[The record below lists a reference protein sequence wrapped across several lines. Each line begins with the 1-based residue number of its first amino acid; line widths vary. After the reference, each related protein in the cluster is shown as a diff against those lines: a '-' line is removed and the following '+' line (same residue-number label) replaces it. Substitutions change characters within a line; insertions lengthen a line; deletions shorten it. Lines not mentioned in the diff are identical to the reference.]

1 METVWQDFRFGFRM
15 LLKSPGFTIMAV
27 LIIALCIGANT
38 AIFSVVNAILL
49 RPLPFAN
56 PDRLVKVWSTNIS
69 RGLDEYGTAPPDFRE
84 WSENTQALDQ
94 MAAYYSGEFNLL
106 NREEPEQIR
115 GVFISPNLFRMLG
128 VDPAMGRNFT
138 SEEEQFGRHRVVLL
152 SDGLWHRRFN
162 ADPNLLGQ
170 AITLDAQRYVVV
182 GIMSPDFRFFNFPG
196 IELWTPMAFEADSP
210 WNTRGNRFLD
220 VVARLKPGVTVAQ
233 AQADMESIASR
244 LEQEYKQNAGVGAK
258 VVPLQQEIVGRFKL
272 ALNVLLAAVGFV
284 LLIACANVANLLLA
298 RAAGRHREIAIRIS
312 LGAGRSRIIRM
323 LLTESLL
330 LGLLGG
336 IIGVALAVWCVD
348 ALIALGP
355 AELRNVGIINV
366 DGMVLIFTLGITL
379 LTSTVFGLAPALQ
392 LSKPDS
398 NETLKEGTR
407 GSTGGVRGRR
417 IRSILMVAEVALAL
431 VLLIGAGLM
440 IKSFLSL
447 QKVNPGFNP
456 ENALTMVI
464 SLPASKYPATEPH
477 KISGFYQQ
485 ALNEIEQI
493 PGVQFAGASSSI
505 PLIGDGRIGKRFSIE
520 GKSPPVSL
528 NEVPMVMY
536 RQISPNFLRALGI
549 PILKGQPFTERD
561 NQDAPGVAI
570 INETLANSF
579 FPNEDPIGKKVWMG
593 PPEDLLPPGVLPP
606 NFRFPRLTVIG
617 VVGDLRQEGL
627 QKPVDPEVYVPHL
640 QGARRETVGNMFVV
654 VRTNSD
660 PMKLASVVQSRILAI
675 DKDQPIANVVTMEKL
690 LADSLSQPR
699 FNMLLLGIF
708 AGMALV
714 MAVAGIYGVASYSV
728 SQRTHEI
735 GIRMA
740 LGAQQSD
747 VLKLI
752 IGQGLILVTIGLVL
766 GLGAA
771 FALTRL
777 MTSLLYGVSVTD
789 PLTFAGIALLLAG
802 VALVANYIPA
812 RRATQVDPMEVLRF
826 E

>member
-1 METVWQDFRFGFRM
+1 VETLWQDVKYGIRM
-15 LLKSPGFTIMAV
+15 LRQKPAFTLVAV
-27 LIIALCIGANT
+27 LTLALGIGANT

-56 PDRLVKVWSTNIS
+56 SDRLVKVWSTNIS
-69 RGLDEYGTAPPDFRE
+69 RGLDQYGTAPPDFRE

-94 MAAYYSGEFNLL
+94 MAAHYSGEFNLL
-106 NREEPEQIR
+106 TGEEPEQIR
-115 GVFISPNLFRMLG
+115 GMFISPSMFPMLG

-152 SDGLWHRRFN
+152 SDSLWQRRFN

-170 AITLDAQRYVVV
+170 AITLDGQQYVVV
-182 GIMSPDFRFFNFPG
+182 GIMSPDFRFFNFRG

-233 AQADMESIASR
+233 AQADMELIASR

-272 ALNVLLAAVGFV
+272 ALQVLLAAVGFV
-284 LLIACANVANLLLA
+284 LLITCANVANLLLA
-298 RAAGRHREIAIRIS
+298 RAAGRRREIAIRIS
-312 LGAGRSRIIRM
+312 LGAGRSRIIGM

-336 IIGVALAVWCVD
+336 IIGVALAVWWVD
-348 ALIALGP
+348 PLIALGP
-355 AELRNVGIINV
+355 AELRNAGIINV
-366 DGMVLIFTLGITL
+366 DGRVLIFTLGITL
-379 LTSTVFGLAPALQ
+379 LTSTVFGIAPALQ
-392 LSKPDS
+392 LSKPDF
-398 NETLKEGTR
+398 NETLKEGTK

-440 IKSFLSL
+440 IKSFLRL

-493 PGVQFAGASSSI
+493 PRVQSAGASSSI
-505 PLIGDGRIGKRFSIE
+505 PLIGDGRIRKRFSIE
-520 GKSPPVSL
+520 GKKPPISL
-528 NEVPMVMY
+528 KEVPMVMY
-536 RQISPNFLRALGI
+536 RQISPNFLRALGV

-561 NQDAPGVAI
+561 NQDAPSVAI
-570 INETLANSF
+570 INETLANRF
-579 FPNEDPIGKKVWMG
+579 FPNEDPIGKKIWMG

-606 NFRFPRLTVIG
+606 NFQFPRLTVIG
-617 VVGDLRQEGL
+617 VAGDLRQEGL
-627 QKPVDPEVYVPHL
+627 HKPVDPEVYVPHS
-640 QGARRETVGNMFVV
+640 QGARRETVGTMFVV

-660 PMKLASVVQSRILAI
+660 PLKLASAVQSRILAI

-708 AGMALV
+708 AAMALV
-714 MAVAGIYGVASYSV
+714 MAVAGIYGVISYSV

-740 LGAQQSD
+740 LGAQRSD
-747 VLKLI
+747 VLRMVL
-752 IGQGLILVTIGLVL
+752 GHGMALTMLGVGIGLAL
-766 GLGAA
+766 ALAA
-771 FALTRL
+771 SRFLQK
-777 MTSLLYGVSVTD
+777 LLFEVQPTD
-789 PLTFAGIALLLAG
+789 PMTYAGVAALLAA
-802 VALVANYIPA
+802 VALVACYIPA
-812 RRATQVDPMEVLRF
+812 RRATKVDPMVALRY